1 MARPIK
7 IGLKYFSFDVD
18 FFSDEKIG
26 AISGE
31 FGIKGEITA
40 VKLLCAIYRNGY
52 FILWDEALKMNLLKN
67 LPGISLELLE
77 KIVNRLVKW
86 GFFEQDLFSTAR
98 VLSSKG
104 IQKRYFDA
112 IKRRK
117 ELSEYP
123 YLLITVDIN
132 DQNVGNNRFNV
143 DNNKSEEN
151 VNKCIDVCNN
161 GINVDNNSINAYI
174 STQRKEKKSKE
185 NIIIPPT
192 PPKGVENL
200 KEVISEKDRALDEAL
215 AKIKDLEE
223 TIAQSK
229 PAKPKRPNGLNS
241 NARKAF
247 EEHFRN
253 TFGEEYY
260 WTAKDAG
267 NMLQLLRKLT
277 FSREQKQ
284 MPVDDASVLYALQ
297 VFLQSIKDGWLLE
310 NFSVANLNSK
320 YNEIISN
327 VRKEYAPRTGY
338 TNIYEQKRIDS
349 ERRKSQLMAEF
360 AEADAKFLAE
370 QEAKRKAV
378 GDTGE
383 ISDTFTNGG

>member
-52 FILWDEALKMNLLKN
+52 FILWDEALKMKLLKD

-98 VLSSKG
+98 VLSSRG

-117 ELSEYP
+117 EMSEYP
-123 YLLITVDIN
+123 YLLIKVDIN
-132 DQNVGNNRFNV
+132 GQNVDLNRFNV
-143 DNNKSEEN
+143 GNNKSEEN
-151 VNKCIDVCNN
+151 VNECINVYNN
-161 GINVDNNSINAYI
+161 GINVDNNQINAYI
-174 STQRKEKKSKE
+174 STQSKGKESKE

-192 PPKGVENL
+192 PPKGVEDL
-200 KEVISEKDRALDEAL
+200 EKVISEKDHALNEAF
-215 AKIKDLEE
+215 AKIKELEK
-223 TIAQSK
+223 QSCQDK
-229 PAKPKRPNGLNS
+229 PAKPKRANSLNA

-247 EEHFRN
+247 EDHFRN

-267 NMLQLLRKLT
+267 NMSQLLRKLT
-277 FSREQKQ
+277 FSREQRQ

-297 VFLQSIKDGWLLE
+297 VFLTSVKDSWLLD
-310 NFSVANLNSK
+310 NFSVANINSK
-320 YNEIISN
+320 YNEIVSKAKNGNSGKGTIGTTTTDSTEKF
-327 VRKEYAPRTGY
+327 VCSKAEKGADRESDRAP
-338 TNIYEQKRIDS
+338 QKDYSSR
-349 ERRKSQLMAEF
+349 F
-360 AEADAKFLAE
+360 
-370 QEAKRKAV
+370 
-378 GDTGE
+378 
-383 ISDTFTNGG
+383 